1 VVNQNV
7 FQLTPTTP
15 QATFIPDQG
24 TIPIDRMTNK
34 RRQTAWEPVPEPMGA
49 AVGSGEI
56 WTGVTCS
63 PVGTDVGG
71 EGTISG
77 ARAAC
82 TSASGLGNKTA
93 MSGAR
98 GRERQYE
105 PREPVA
111 VMTVKRARAA
121 VGSRTEPTRIF

>member
-1 VVNQNV
+1 
-7 FQLTPTTP
+7 
-15 QATFIPDQG
+15 
-24 TIPIDRMTNK
+24 
-34 RRQTAWEPVPEPMGA
+34 MGA